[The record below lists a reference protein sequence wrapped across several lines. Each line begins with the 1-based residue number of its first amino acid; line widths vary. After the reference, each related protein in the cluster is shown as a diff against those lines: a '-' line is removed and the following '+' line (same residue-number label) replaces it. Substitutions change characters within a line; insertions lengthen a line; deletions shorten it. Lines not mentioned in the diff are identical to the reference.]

1 VKESSM
7 TFAYAIRINWMYAV
21 TGLMLILLVYVSIIQ
36 GMVLDWYN
44 DDNYSHGFLVPFISG
59 WFVWTNWEKISL
71 AEVRPALR
79 GLPVI
84 VCALLLLVLA
94 WFGTEYF
101 TMRSSMIVLL
111 AGGILFIYGVEVFR
125 ELRLPL
131 GYLFFM
137 VPVPYIIYDAVAFSL
152 KMFVSWLSVNVLQFI
167 GLLVMREG
175 NIIQFPNITLEVADA
190 CSGLRSLVSLLA
202 LSVAISFISQKK
214 TWKRWVLALSAVPVA
229 VLTNALRVIVTGILS
244 KYYGQAAA
252 EGFFHEFAGMMVFG
266 VALAMLGVIAA
277 LLRMKE
283 E

>member
-1 VKESSM
+1 M
-7 TFAYAIRINWMYAV
+7 TFANAIRINWLYAV
-21 TGLMLILLVYVSIIQ
+21 SGLTLVLLVYASIIQ
-36 GMVLDWYN
+36 GMVIDWYN

-59 WFVWTNWEKISL
+59 WFVWTNREKIGL
-71 AEVRPALR
+71 AEVRPALL
-79 GLPVI
+79 GLPLI
-84 VCALLLLVLA
+84 ACALCLLVLA
-94 WFGTEYF
+94 WFGSEYF

-111 AGGILFIYGVEVFR
+111 SGGILFIYGVEVFR
-125 ELRLPL
+125 QLRLPL

-137 VPVPYIIYDAVAFSL
+137 VPVPYIIYDSVAFSL
-152 KMFVSWLSVNVLQFI
+152 KMFVSWLSVNVLQSV

-202 LSVAISFISQKK
+202 LSVALSFISQKK
-214 TWKRWVLALSAVPVA
+214 TWKRWVLAISAVPVA

-266 VALAMLGVIAA
+266 VALAMLGAVAV

>member
-1 VKESSM
+1 M
-7 TFAYAIRINWMYAV
+7 TFATAIRVNWMYAATCLV
-21 TGLMLILLVYVSIIQ
+21 LIALVYADILK
-36 GMVLDWYN
+36 GMVFDWAN
-44 DDNYSHGFLVPFISG
+44 DDNYSHGFLVPFIAG
-59 WFVWTNWEKISL
+59 WFIWTNWANIRS

-79 GLPVI
+79 GLSVVI
-84 VCALLLLVLA
+84 GALLLLVLG

-111 AGGILFIYGVEVFR
+111 SGGVLFIYGVEVFK

-137 VPVPYIIYDAVAFSL
+137 VPVPYILYNAVAFSL
-152 KMFVSWLSVNVLQFI
+152 KMFVSWLSVNVLQGI
-167 GLLVMREG
+167 GLAVVREG

-202 LSVAISFISQKK
+202 LSVAIAFISQKT
-214 TWKRWVLALSAVPVA
+214 TWKRWVLAIAAVPVA

-266 VALAMLGVIAA
+266 VALALLGVIAT
-277 LLRMKE
+277 LLRLKE
-283 E
+283 D